1 MMQKVIESPQ
11 VRRKLAE
18 LRQEILILEK
28 LNKFLEMKVQKMTQ
42 VDEAPPS
49 WIKIENRETILAIVT
64 SFADSDK
71 KQILEMLKEK
81 PLTVLEIAQ
90 RTNLSQ
96 TSTYRKVNELIKD
109 NMIKSAGLVLNKEGK
124 RVNVYSATIKH
135 MRIYFEENAILM
147 FLMLED
153 NQENF

>member
-49 WIKIENRETILAIVT
+49 WIKIENHETILSIVT
-64 SFADSDK
+64 SFADLDK
-71 KQILEMLKEK
+71 KQILEILKEK
-81 PLTVLEIAQ
+81 PLTVLEIVQ

-109 NMIKSAGLVLNKEGK
+109 NMIKSVGLVLNKEGK
-124 RVNVYSATIKH
+124 RVHVYSATIKH
-135 MRIYFEENAILM
+135 MRIYFEENDILM
-147 FLMLED
+147 FLMLE
-153 NQENF
+153 NSQEDF